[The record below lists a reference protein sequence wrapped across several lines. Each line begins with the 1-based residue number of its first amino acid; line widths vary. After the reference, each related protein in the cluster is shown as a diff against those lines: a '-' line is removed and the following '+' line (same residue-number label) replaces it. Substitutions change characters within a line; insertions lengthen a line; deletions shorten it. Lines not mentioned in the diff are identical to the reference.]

1 MFEKAYQLCSLFSY
15 KRSLIFSFFKLQF
28 DSETGTPNINNKYG
42 PVTVFSFTED
52 ENGVQHPQYSR
63 FKTRIVCKPLPEQSN
78 IDSHKFKPKSDIV
91 SLVRY
96 YNDMMNL
103 LQSPAAGFDLQHLNH
118 AGQVKQSK
126 QIYTYLGK
134 SNSA

>member
-1 MFEKAYQLCSLFSY
+1 MI
-15 KRSLIFSFFKLQF
+15 KRIFSFKLRF
-28 DSETGTPNINNKYG
+28 DSETGTPNMFDKYG

-63 FKTRIVCKPLPEQSN
+63 FNTRIVCKPLPKQSN

-96 YNDMMNL
+96 YNDMGNL

-118 AGQVKQSK
+118 AGQTKETK

-134 SNSA
+134 YKLNILKDKPII